1 MSPSRNESPEA
12 HQERGEENGAR
23 HPQESNGVG
32 LNSPPTQNGGQT
44 SLLAR
49 DATNSLAVIGN
60 LEDTDVILI
69 LTPYVPQVSGDPD
82 DTSDPFECFGRA
94 LESRHSRIRHRPY
107 DNSSGITGIHRQFI
121 TQSKVI
127 ILVLADGEA
136 ADQTPQINVEHAHV
150 TVATAGDDKR
160 VIIVVADPSLESWR
174 RLDDFPTVIQ
184 AADYS
189 RASLERT
196 VSVIFREF

>member
-1 MSPSRNESPEA
+1 MSPNMNESPEA

-23 HPQESNGVG
+23 HPQKSNGVG

-49 DATNSLAVIGN
+49 DATNSLAVIGD
-60 LEDTDVILI
+60 LEDTDVVLI
-69 LTPYVPQVSGDPD
+69 LTPSVPQVSGDPD

-94 LESRHSRIRHRPY
+94 LESRHHRIRHRSY
-107 DNSSGITGIHRQFI
+107 QNSSGITGIHRQFI
-121 TQSKVI
+121 IQSNVI

-136 ADQTPQINVEHAHV
+136 AGQMPQINVEHAHI
-150 TVATAGDDKR
+150 TVATAGEDTR
-160 VIIVVADPSLESWR
+160 VIIVVADSSSESWQ

-189 RASLERT
+189 PASLERT

>member
-1 MSPSRNESPEA
+1 MALVR
-12 HQERGEENGAR
+12 NGAR

-32 LNSPPTQNGGQT
+32 FNSRPTQNGRET
-44 SLLAR
+44 ALLAR
-49 DATNSLAVIGN
+49 DATNSLAVIGD
-60 LEDTDVILI
+60 LDDTDIVLL
-69 LTPYVPQVSGDPD
+69 LTPLVPQVSGDPD

-94 LESRHSRIRHRPY
+94 LESRHHRIRHRPY
-107 DNSSGITGIHRQFI
+107 ENSSGITGTTRQFI
-121 TQSKVI
+121 RQSNVI
-127 ILVLADGEA
+127 ILVLANSDA
-136 ADQTPQINVEHAHV
+136 AGQTPQINVEHAHV

-160 VIIVVADPSLESWR
+160 VIIVVVDSSSESWR

-189 RASLERT
+189 RASLERA

>member
-1 MSPSRNESPEA
+1 MSPSRNEQPEGRE
-12 HQERGEENGAR
+12 ERGEENGVR

-32 LNSPPTQNGGQT
+32 LNSHPTQNGRET
-44 SLLAR
+44 ALRTR

-60 LEDTDVILI
+60 LEDADVVLV
-69 LTPYVPQVSGDPD
+69 LTPLMPQVSGDPD

-94 LESRHSRIRHRPY
+94 LESRHHRIRHLPY
-107 DNSSGITGIHRQFI
+107 DNGSGITGTLRQFI
-121 TQSKVI
+121 RQSNVI
-127 ILVLADGEA
+127 ILVLADSEA
-136 ADQTPQINVEHAHV
+136 AGRTPQINVEHAHI

-160 VIIVVADPSLESWR
+160 VIIVVADSSSESWR
-174 RLDDFPTVIQ
+174 RLDEFPTVIQ